1 MEAVRAFNN
10 ELSSLYETR
19 PPISRAK
26 MANVTKGAIKA
37 IKFYKHVVQSVEK
50 FIQKCKPE
58 YKVPGLYVI
67 DSIVRQSRHQFGS
80 DKDVFAPRFTKNVV
94 ATFQNLLKCPHE
106 EKSKVIRVLNLWQK
120 NGVFQ
125 SEIVQP
131 LLDLAVDSN
140 DMNLVSAAQRAV
152 DSLTADK
159 AGPSGAGQAGQSNTA
174 EGSGDS
180 MEISSQNDM
189 LNTVTQLLQQTQTV
203 GYDSG
208 TTSLSAQ
215 QQQLQQL
222 QLLQQQLIQQT
233 QLMQQAPSQPGSSH
247 AIDSNLLSHIQTL
260 TNQLLNKTDKTEG
273 GFNKKL
279 LDFDYGESDEDDE
292 HGMSGAGG
300 GGGVPN
306 LLNDPA
312 FLQQIQ
318 QMSQTIQ
325 KTEQIQNELSMQKLL
340 QQQAEFDQ
348 QIRQPPMQ
356 QIPSL
361 MPPEPH
367 PPPPMQPGYQMMPEH
382 QPPVDDYQDID
393 ERSQEPIEEER
404 HREDRDRD
412 RKHRRSKQSSRDR
425 SRSRTPK
432 RRRRTRSR
440 SRDRRRRSRSR
451 DRHRR
456 SRSRDREREKLR
468 ERERERRKK
477 GLPAIKEECLS
488 ICSTTLFIGHL
499 AKSTSEEELRG
510 ELDKYGTVDTLH
522 IIPPRG
528 CAFVCMSRRKDANKA
543 LDRLKGYKLNGS
555 DLRVAWA
562 PGIGVKESEFRE
574 HWEVDAGTTYIPWSK
589 LPDDLTNLIGGG
601 IIDEETLPEHL
612 KGSLIGREMPDVA
625 EEQSQQAPPPHPPL
639 PNSQG
644 PPPPMGLPG
653 PPTSGP
659 PGGQFPPPPVPGMLP
674 PTSVMQHMG
683 VMQHMMVQGGLPG
696 QMPGMPPQMTMAGM
710 PPQLQ
715 SSQGIPSVP
724 GMIPLPSGMPT
735 VRPQI
740 GQISSAGGLPQI
752 TSAAGLPPSSV
763 ASLFTSTGGLTHV
776 SEAAIN
782 AALRPG
788 FPAGAGFPQRFG
800 INLPP
805 GQGFRMPLFNPAQNV
820 LQQPQIQPKPSL
832 LGIRPPFNINPADKK
847 EEKPSLLGRPP
858 GDWQQQSK
866 PQPPPEFSDDL
877 DTDDR
882 DIRENASSSSQS
894 KQEFGGIPPFGSQG
908 IQAATQQDNM
918 SQSGHPPGAGRGMGP
933 GLVHP
938 PNVGM
943 APPNFRGPRPL
954 MDMNGPMGPG
964 MGLRMGGPPDAS
976 NRFMSPRGP
985 VPGNMGPRGFQG
997 GPPGPGGPRAGFMGN
1012 RPGMPFQRFPG
1023 NFQPRPGFRGPPGDM
1038 MRPRFDMGGRMN
1050 AHDGESGNDEEE
1062 DNFRKEENFERG
1074 RPPFGKEESGPPG
1087 QKWGDNDD
1095 KDDDF
1100 QDGGGFRRD
1109 FNRRDRGG
1117 RGGRRG
1123 RGRDSFGGRDD
1134 RRGDFDRRDR
1144 RDDRYNRDDRGRND
1158 WGNRDRGRD
1167 RRDRDQ
1173 DGPGFRDR
1181 GRDRDDEQESV
1192 GFRDRGRERDGEQEG
1207 SGFRDRG
1214 RDREGEQEGGSFG
1227 RDRGRERRERD
1238 NRDQDRD
1245 RGARRASRW
1254 SDVTDVE
1261 LQESAPTLPEV
1272 LPDKPVEAEVKGPKE
1287 DGEVGGSREEGEVA
1301 STPAPPP
1308 PPVVNVPD
1316 SVVTKVNDPE
1326 HEKETHPVPP
1336 SDNIVP
1342 VVKPVTNGESEP
1354 KPEEPPKRDPETL
1367 EEGEI
1372 E

>member
-94 ATFQNLLKCPHE
+94 ATFQNLLKCPNE

-140 DMNLVSAAQRAV
+140 DMNLVAAAQRAV
-152 DSLTADK
+152 DNLSANK
-159 AGPSGAGQAGQSNTA
+159 AGPSAASQAAPPQPNSG
-174 EGSGDS
+174 EGSGEGL
-180 MEISSQNDM
+180 EISSQNDM

-203 GYDSG
+203 GYDRG
-208 TTSLSAQ
+208 ATSLSAQ

-233 QLMQQAPSQPGSSH
+233 QLMQQAPSQQGSSH

-260 TNQLLNKTDKTEG
+260 TNQLLNKGDKSTEG

-279 LDFDYGESDEDDE
+279 LDFDYGESDDEDE
-292 HGMSGAGG
+292 HGMPGGGG

-348 QIRQPPMQ
+348 QIRQPHMAQMP
-356 QIPSL
+356 PSM

-367 PPPPMQPGYQMMPEH
+367 PPPPMQPGYPMMPDH
-382 QPPVDDYQDID
+382 QPPPDDYQDID
-393 ERSQEPIEEER
+393 ERTQQPMEEER
-404 HREDRDRD
+404 HRDDRDRD

-456 SRSRDREREKLR
+456 SRSRDREREKQR

-477 GLPAIKEECLS
+477 GLPSIKEECLS
-488 ICSTTLFIGHL
+488 ICTTTLFIGHL
-499 AKSTSEEELRG
+499 AKSTTEDELRE
-510 ELDKYGTVDTLH
+510 ELDKYGTVETLH

-562 PGIGVKESEFRE
+562 PGIGVKESEFRDK
-574 HWEVDAGTTYIPWSK
+574 WDVDAGTTYIPWSK
-589 LPDDLTNLIGGG
+589 LPDDLSNLIEGG

-612 KGSLIGREMPDVA
+612 KGSLIGREKPDVA

-639 PNSQG
+639 PNNQG
-644 PPPPMGLPG
+644 PTPMGLPG
-653 PPTSGP
+653 PPTSAP
-659 PGGQFPPPPVPGMLP
+659 PGSQFPPPVPGMLP
-674 PTSVMQHMG
+674 PTSVMQQMG
-683 VMQHMMVQGGLPG
+683 VMQHMMVPGGIPG
-696 QMPGMPPQMTMAGM
+696 QMPAMPPQMTMAGM

-715 SSQGIPSVP
+715 SSQPSVP

-740 GQISSAGGLPQI
+740 GQISTAGGITQI
-752 TSAAGLPPSSV
+752 TSSAGMPPSTV
-763 ASLFTSTGGLTHV
+763 FTNTGGMPHV

-805 GQGFRMPLFNPAQNV
+805 GQGFRMPLFNPTQGV
-820 LQQPQIQPKPSL
+820 IQQPQIQPKPSL
-832 LGIRPPFNINPADKK
+832 LGLRPPFNVNPADKNDD
-847 EEKPSLLGRPP
+847 KPSLLGRPP

-866 PQPPPEFSDDL
+866 PPPPSEFSDEL

-882 DIRENASSSSQS
+882 DNAGGSGSQS
-894 KQEFGGIPPFGSQG
+894 KQEFGGMPPFGSQG
-908 IQAATQQDNM
+908 VQAATSQDNV
-918 SQSGHPPGAGRGMGP
+918 SPSVPPPGAGRGMGP
-933 GLVHP
+933 GLGHP
-938 PNVGM
+938 PNPGL

-964 MGLRMGGPPDAS
+964 MGPRMGGPPDGS

-985 VPGNMGPRGFQG
+985 MPGNMGPRGFQG
-997 GPPGPGGPRAGFMGN
+997 GPPGPGGPGGPRAGFMGN

-1038 MRPRFDMGGRMN
+1038 MRARFDMGGRMN
-1050 AHDGESGNDEEE
+1050 AHDGEMRNDEDE
-1062 DNFRKEENFERG
+1062 DNFRKEENFDRG
-1074 RPPFGKEESGPPG
+1074 HPPFGKEDSGPSG
-1087 QKWGDNDD
+1087 QNWGDDD
-1095 KDDDF
+1095 KEDDF
-1100 QDGGGFRRD
+1100 QDGGF
-1109 FNRRDRGG
+1109 
-1117 RGGRRG
+1117 
-1123 RGRDSFGGRDD
+1123 
-1134 RRGDFDRRDR
+1134 RRDR

-1158 WGNRDRGRD
+1158 WGNRDRGGRD

-1173 DGPGFRDR
+1173 DSFRERGRDREDEQDNMGFRDRGRDRDNEDGPGFRDR
-1181 GRDRDDEQESV
+1181 GRDRDNEQDG
-1192 GFRDRGRERDGEQEG
+1192 GFN
-1207 SGFRDRG
+1207 RDRG
-1214 RDREGEQEGGSFG
+1214 RDR
-1227 RDRGRERRERD
+1227 RDRD

-1245 RGARRASRW
+1245 RGSRRASRW
-1254 SDVTDVE
+1254 SDVTNTE
-1261 LQESAPTLPEV
+1261 QESAPTPSAV
-1272 LPDKPVEAEVKGPKE
+1272 LPDKCVE
-1287 DGEVGGSREEGEVA
+1287 DSDVGGIKSGEANASQEEGEVA
-1301 STPAPPP
+1301 PAPPP
-1308 PPVVNVPD
+1308 PVVENVPD
-1316 SVVTKVNDPE
+1316 NVVTNENGPE
-1326 HEKETHPVPP
+1326 LEKEVQPAPP

-1354 KPEEPPKRDPETL
+1354 KSEVEPPPRDPETL